1 MIFSLSFF
9 LIVIVNYLPLNLFFL
24 FAICLMPLLFLERL
38 RRLLCGEDPESL
50 FEDDSVLGVLVIRRE
65 ASRMCRPG
73 GLPALCADLSHGVL
87 LAAIAI
93 GKEHLFLL

>member
-1 MIFSLSFF
+1 
-9 LIVIVNYLPLNLFFL
+9 
-24 FAICLMPLLFLERL
+24 MPLLFLERL